1 MKKVIKDIRKLF
13 TLLKVITCNKMIKIF
28 NIFTSISECWY
39 QMFDY
44 HITWVCVDRQGKDRM
59 VTK

>member
-1 MKKVIKDIRKLF
+1 MISENYSHCLKLNDN
-13 TLLKVITCNKMIKIF
+13 CNKMIKIF
-28 NIFTSISECWY
+28 NISTSISECWY